1 MRVRIPSPL
10 HAYTAGASEAQADG
24 ETLDALLAD
33 LDRQYPGLR
42 FRIVD
47 EQARLRPHIRVFV
60 DGRLAGGLDRAL
72 VTTSEVMIVCAL
84 SGG

>member
-24 ETLDALLAD
+24 ATLAALLAD

-60 DGRLAGGLDRAL
+60 DGRVVAGLDRPLAS
-72 VTTSEVMIVCAL
+72 TSDVMIVCAL

>member
-24 ETLDALLAD
+24 DTLEALLAD
-33 LDRQYPGLR
+33 LDHQYPGLR

-47 EQARLRPHIRVFV
+47 EQTRLRPHIRVFV
-60 DGRLAGGLDRAL
+60 DGRLVSGLDRTL
-72 VTTSEVMIVCAL
+72 TSTSEVMIVCAL